1 MQAPREGK
9 PAAVVVKMGKY
20 MKKSKTITR
29 DVLLPE
35 VSPRS
40 SAAGVRTRAK
50 TLASRRPRRAS
61 RPPPPAAAAAAAPS
75 SDASPCPFSYLQLRS
90 RRLRKP
96 CLAPSEARRDEVPVG
111 RRRAESGSGGSCDAS
126 CSAGTA
132 SLGGGVEGDG
142 GCVGRSG
149 GGNGEECACDAGV
162 DASFGE
168 NDLEIEDTDSFFF
181 HKFDHDNDTHWKLK
195 KHKGT
200 NPLEKCFPH
209 CQRGTRE
216 TTPCSLIRDL
226 NANTPPGSTTRQQ
239 SSCTAHR
246 TQMSILR
253 SIPASDEMEEF
264 FAYAERRQQ
273 RSFIEKYNFDIV
285 KDLPLPGRFEWVQVI
300 P

>member
-168 NDLEIEDTDSFFF
+168 NDLEIEDTD
-181 HKFDHDNDTHWKLK
+181 
-195 KHKGT
+195 
-200 NPLEKCFPH
+200 
-209 CQRGTRE
+209 RGTRE